1 MELRVIRF
9 EQLLNI
15 TCEIPER
22 LERLGFE
29 VFGAGEQRAEFRKL
43 LIQFVIHLQG
53 LPQRIEQYSQSSNR
67 IVDHPTSKVHAARAQ
82 ESLLSPEGDTSL
94 P

>member
-1 MELRVIRF
+1 MGVRVVRF
-9 EQLLNI
+9 DQLLNI

-29 VFGAGEQRAEFRKL
+29 MFGAGEQRAEFRKL

-53 LPQRIEQYSQSSNR
+53 LPQRIEQ
-67 IVDHPTSKVHAARAQ
+67 
-82 ESLLSPEGDTSL
+82 
-94 P
+94 